1 MKKFFPIL
9 LVFLLINLSFSNLY
23 AQVIRDTYV
32 VDGTIKRL
40 SGGKPFANVNVSI
53 EGTKYGVQTNKDG
66 YYIMS
71 LPKGMYTIVFSH
83 VGYETRKLMFEV
95 TSKVIDPINFEM
107 IETSIILDEV
117 IVEDR
122 AINHNVSDPKLGV
135 NRLNIKT
142 IKKLPAFMGEVDII
156 RSLFTLPGVTT
167 VGEGATG
174 FNVRGGSIDQNL
186 VLMDDAPIFNS
197 SHLMGFF
204 SVFNPDVVKTID
216 FYRGGVPAQYGGR
229 ASSVLDIKL
238 QTASEAQ
245 KFSIQGGIGLVASRL
260 MLEGPIIKD
269 KLHFILAARGSFSD
283 FLFKYVPNNAVRG
296 TKANFYDI
304 TQKLEYKIS
313 KKDRLYFTGYLGKDV
328 FKLSG
333 DSLALQEV
341 NASSTRF
348 EWQTTNGTLRWN
360 HLFNDRIF
368 TNLTAVVSDFQS
380 NLINPE
386 GDNAFEIRP
395 SINYKNLKAD
405 INFLVGT
412 NHQFDAGASVIAYD
426 IAPGSLIPKAVNST
440 INAQIIPDEKSIES
454 ALYINDEW
462 KISKRFTLMYGLRYS
477 HFRAIGASGINIYG
491 EGQAKDSLNIVGR
504 KNYAEGETI
513 ATTAGFEPRLALK
526 IGLTENSSFKF
537 SYNRMRQYLQLVSNT
552 TAALPTDRWKGADA
566 YIKPQIAD
574 QFSIGYFQNLNN
586 NTIELSA
593 EIYYKTIE
601 NITDYKDGE
610 RLLLAKYIETI
621 LLQGK
626 GQAYGFEFLLK
637 KKLGK
642 LTGWTTYTYSQT
654 NLQISSIF
662 ASERINSGRAYP
674 ANYNK
679 PHIFNL
685 IANYQQSKQLSFSL
699 NFTYSTG
706 RPVTYPEDKYA
717 LKEIYIPNYVDRNNE
732 QIPDY
737 HRLDASM
744 TIDPNPYKKRRWQNT
759 WVFSIYN
766 LYSRTNAYS
775 VFFKPKNDYIYLYY
789 NKVNAFQLSIFGS
802 ILPSITYNFK
812 F

>member
-1 MKKFFPIL
+1 MKKL
-9 LVFLLINLSFSNLY
+9 LPFLLTLIVLTISLSESY
-23 AQVIRDTYV
+23 AQALSNTYL
-32 VDGTIKRL
+32 VDGTIKRMAD
-40 SGGKPFANVNVSI
+40 GKPLPNVNVSI
-53 EGTKYGVQTNKDG
+53 EGAKYGVTTNQDG
-66 YYIMS
+66 YYLLS
-71 LPKGMYTIVFSH
+71 LPKGTFTIVYSF
-83 VGYETRKLMFEV
+83 VGYETRKIIYEV
-95 TSKVIDPINFEM
+95 TTKADQQINFDM
-107 IETSIILDEV
+107 IEASVELDEV
-117 IVEDR
+117 EVQDR
-122 AINHNVSDPKLGV
+122 AVNHNISDPKIGV

-142 IKKLPAFMGEVDII
+142 IKRLPAFMGEVDII

-186 VLMDDAPIFNS
+186 VLMDDAPVFNS

-229 ASSVLDIKL
+229 TSSVLDIKL
-238 QTASEAQ
+238 KTASEAQ
-245 KFSIQGGIGLVASRL
+245 KLSIQGGIGLVASRV
-260 MLEGPIIKD
+260 MVEGPIIKD
-269 KLHFILAARGSFSD
+269 KLYFITAARGSFSD
-283 FLFKYVPNNAVRG
+283 FLFKYVPNNSVKG

-313 KKDRLYFTGYLGKDV
+313 EKDRIYFTGYLGKDV

-333 DSLALQEV
+333 DSLALEEV

-360 HLFNDRIF
+360 HIFNDKVF
-368 TNLTAVVSDFQS
+368 ANLTGVISDFQS

-395 SINYKNLKAD
+395 RITYKNLKAD
-405 INFLVGT
+405 VNFLAGK
-412 NHQFDAGASVIAYD
+412 NHQFDAGISVISYNID
-426 IAPGSLIPKAVNST
+426 PGSLIPTSATPT
-440 INAQIIPDEKSIES
+440 INPQIIPSEKSLES
-454 ALYINDEW
+454 AIYLNDEW
-462 KISKRFTLMYGLRYS
+462 KISNRITLMYGLRYS
-477 HFRAIGASGINIYG
+477 HFQAVGPYTVNSYQ
-491 EGQAKDSLNIVGR
+491 EGQPRDSLLIASR
-504 KNYAEGETI
+504 KSYADGETI
-513 ATTAGFEPRLALK
+513 ATTGGLEPRLALR
-526 IGLTENSSFKF
+526 IGLTENTSVKF
-537 SYNRMRQYLQLVSNT
+537 SYNRMRQYIQLVSNT
-552 TAALPTDRWKGADA
+552 TAALPTDRWKGSDA
-566 YIKPQIAD
+566 YINPQIAD
-574 QFSIGYFQNLNN
+574 QLSVGYFQNLKGNE
-586 NTIELSA
+586 IELSA
-593 EIYYKTIE
+593 EVYYKTIQ

-626 GQAYGFEFLLK
+626 AQAYGFEFMLK
-637 KKLGK
+637 KKQGR

-654 NLQISSIF
+654 NLTVNSIF
-662 ASERINSGRAYP
+662 PVEQINRGLTYP

-685 IANYQQSKQLSFSL
+685 IANYQHSKRMSYSA

-706 RPVTYPEDKYA
+706 RPVTYPEDKYYVGG
-717 LKEIYIPNYVDRNNE
+717 IYIPNYTLRNNE

-737 HRLDASM
+737 HRLDVSM
-744 TIDPNPYKKRRWQNT
+744 TIEANPYKKRRWQNS

-766 LYSRTNAYS
+766 LYSRKNAYS
-775 VFFKPKNDYIYLYY
+775 VFFKPKNSNIYLYY
-789 NKVNAFQLSIFGS
+789 NRVNAFQLSIFGS